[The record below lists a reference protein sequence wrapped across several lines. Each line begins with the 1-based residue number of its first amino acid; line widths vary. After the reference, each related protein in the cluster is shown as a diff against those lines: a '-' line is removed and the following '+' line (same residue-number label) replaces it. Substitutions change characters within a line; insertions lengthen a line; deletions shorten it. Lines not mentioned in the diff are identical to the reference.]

1 MFKFNLGL
9 SPVALNNLFVRNSN
23 NHIYFFG
30 KMIFIVIEQKK
41 YKQML
46 YTTYTGSA
54 RHLETW
60 NTPGY
65 LFGIFQDLENLEK

>member
-1 MFKFNLGL
+1 MD
-9 SPVALNNLFVRNSN
+9 SWPYRYVVQDWVSE
-23 NHIYFFG
+23 
-30 KMIFIVIEQKK
+30 MQ
-41 YKQML
+41 Q
-46 YTTYTGSA
+46 TGSA

>member
-1 MFKFNLGL
+1 MCYEQDLQDKVSKNMRCTGSKAFHLCM
-9 SPVALNNLFVRNSN
+9 LN
-23 NHIYFFG
+23 
-30 KMIFIVIEQKK
+30 
-41 YKQML
+41 
-46 YTTYTGSA
+46 TGSA